1 MGRMKDLLI
10 DLQENSVEIHV
21 AKILGISF
29 DDLMR
34 LDWEIETDQSKDGLI
49 YGHRIEFSHNSPQS
63 ILKKIEN
70 IEDGCRVCL
79 EPGQLEQEYDYE
91 ELFETIVYDQF
102 YVKRYK
108 DEIANLE
115 KLLKLKVKDKQ
126 LKEILNRQIFIGVIS
141 TMEAF
146 LSEAFINLS
155 HSNNGYLR
163 NFVKTHP
170 EFQSRK
176 FELRDVFEEHEK
188 IKDTAKTIMLDT
200 IYHNLPKVSPM
211 YQDTFDIKFPQIK
224 DVFPFVIM
232 RHDLVH
238 RNGRTKDGKKVN
250 TDDET
255 INELIAIVDKF
266 IFEIIE
272 KLKL

>member
-10 DLQENSVEIHV
+10 NLQENSVELHV

-70 IEDGCRVCL
+70 IEDGCRVYL

-155 HSNNGYLR
+155 HSNNVYLR

-176 FELRDVFEEHEK
+176 IELRDVFEEHEK

-211 YQDTFDIKFPQIK
+211 YQDTFNIKFPQIK

-238 RNGRTKDGKKVN
+238 RNGRTKDGKNVN

-255 INELIAIVDKF
+255 INELISIVDKF